1 MNEVVGLAATLYSIH
16 RLARSRRDCGPSS
29 AVSDRRYVHQFLTIN
44 NGHDLHTSDAVA
56 AIMSDVLLEP
66 ISHDGS
72 REAFLREFTG
82 IWERRYNRKGVAEY
96 LWDFFRYEAEN
107 SAFQSLNDV
116 AERILQRKPMT
127 LRAFFQEHRAL
138 IY

>member
-1 MNEVVGLAATLYSIH
+1 MA
-16 RLARSRRDCGPSS
+16 S
-29 AVSDRRYVHQFLTIN
+29 AELPT
-44 NGHDLHTSDAVA
+44 DAGKVKD
-56 AIMSDVLLEP
+56 SLLRGE
-66 ISHDGS
+66 DDAW
-72 REAFLREFTG
+72 RTMRTFLREFTG

-96 LWDFFRYEAEN
+96 LWDFFTYEAEN

-138 IY
+138 IC

>member
-1 MNEVVGLAATLYSIH
+1 
-16 RLARSRRDCGPSS
+16 
-29 AVSDRRYVHQFLTIN
+29 
-44 NGHDLHTSDAVA
+44 
-56 AIMSDVLLEP
+56 MSDVLLEP

-72 REAFLREFTG
+72 KEAFFREFTG

-96 LWDFFRYEAEN
+96 LWDFFAYEAGN
-107 SAFQSLNDV
+107 SAFQSLNDL

-138 IY
+138 IA

>member
-1 MNEVVGLAATLYSIH
+1 VWPQRYIPYIDPREVGEIAA
-16 RLARSRRDCGPSS
+16 RLLMSP
-29 AVSDRRYVHQFLTIN
+29 DRRYVHQFLTIN
-44 NGHDLHTSDAVA
+44 NGQDLLTSDAVA

-72 REAFLREFTG
+72 KEAFSREFTG

-96 LWDFFRYEAEN
+96 LWDFFAYEAEN
-107 SAFQSLNDV
+107 CAFQSLNDV